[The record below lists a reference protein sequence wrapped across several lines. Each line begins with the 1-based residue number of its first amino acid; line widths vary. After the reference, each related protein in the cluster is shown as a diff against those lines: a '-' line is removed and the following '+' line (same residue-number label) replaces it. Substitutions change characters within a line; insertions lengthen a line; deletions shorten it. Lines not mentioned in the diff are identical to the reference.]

1 MKCFFSVVAGS
12 AGSGII
18 KADRNSL
25 QSKCATCLSMM
36 SDNPN
41 IHLTIRNTRPDD
53 ISKII
58 LLQEVSCSPTW
69 PNMVIYGTGKNW
81 KATFVPLPQGQFVAV
96 EPDGTVVGYASTLIL
111 SLTPEYAEH
120 TWCKITADGLF
131 TITIL
136 METAYTEQIYP
147 LIQNIDMRG
156 LELFY
161 ME

>member
-1 MKCFFSVVAGS
+1 MNENHL
-12 AGSGII
+12 SGNH
-18 KADRNSL
+18 DEL
-25 QSKCATCLSMM
+25 
-36 SDNPN
+36 NPN

-58 LLQEVSCSPTW
+58 LLQEISFPYLAK
-69 PNMVIYGTGKNW
+69 YGNIW
-81 KATFVPLPQGQFVAV
+81 HREELESHIRIFPQGQFVAV

-136 METAYTEQIYP
+136 METAYTERIYP

-161 ME
+161 MELERN